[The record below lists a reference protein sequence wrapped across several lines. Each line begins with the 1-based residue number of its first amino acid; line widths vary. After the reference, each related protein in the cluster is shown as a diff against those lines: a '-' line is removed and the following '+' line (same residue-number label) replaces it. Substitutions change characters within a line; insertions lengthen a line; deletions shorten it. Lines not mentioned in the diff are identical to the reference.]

1 MEKQKAYAFTTPN
14 LECCSPSSKRR
25 KNRRIRRRYEGDG
38 GRWGSCGDYR
48 SWGDPVRSTDLEV
61 SRHLHPCTN
70 LGMQNALAHNSGRS
84 APGWCPF
91 WAFNAPL
98 LPFLALNARTMLVLG
113 VQRQNYALFWRLNA
127 RQMLLQGVIFLLLFL
142 IPFSIFIF
150 ILWLH
155 MIMNLI
161 KHERTRK
168 IKLDK

>member
-1 MEKQKAYAFTTPN
+1 M
-14 LECCSPSSKRR
+14 
-25 KNRRIRRRYEGDG
+25 
-38 GRWGSCGDYR
+38 
-48 SWGDPVRSTDLEV
+48 RSTDLEV

-91 WAFNAPL
+91 WAFNAHL
-98 LPFLALNARTMLVLG
+98 LPFLALNARTMLVLGVQRQDAPILG

-150 ILWLH
+150 IL
-155 MIMNLI
+155 
-161 KHERTRK
+161 
-168 IKLDK
+168 

>member
-1 MEKQKAYAFTTPN
+1 MEV
-14 LECCSPSSKRR
+14 
-25 KNRRIRRRYEGDG
+25 G
-38 GRWGSCGDYR
+38 
-48 SWGDPVRSTDLEV
+48 GDPVGSTDPEV
-61 SRHLHPCTN
+61 FKDLQPCTK

-113 VQRQNYALFWRLNA
+113 VQRQDAPILGVQRQNYALFWRLNA

-150 ILWLH
+150 IL
-155 MIMNLI
+155 
-161 KHERTRK
+161 
-168 IKLDK
+168 